1 VAALNSDPPRRQL
14 PLEIRLSDAAT
25 FDNFLARE
33 RMRPVLNALQAQLG
47 TAGEPAIYLYGP
59 SGAGKSHLLQAC
71 CHSAGADALY
81 LPLAQLR
88 GYAPQDVLQ
97 DLARLRL
104 LCLDDLHAVVGD
116 DTWETALFNLCNEAR
131 ERGCRLVWSAD
142 SAPRALPLRLA
153 DLRSRLS
160 WGVVFQLNR
169 LDDADKMEV
178 LRFRAHRRGLKL
190 SREVA
195 RYIVH
200 RAPRDP
206 ATLLGLLDELDRAS
220 MVEQRS
226 LSIPFVRRA
235 LGW

>member
-1 VAALNSDPPRRQL
+1 MAALNSDPPRRQL

-25 FDNFLARE
+25 FDNFLARDGLE
-33 RMRPVLNALQAQLG
+33 PVLNALRAQLG
-47 TAGEPAIYLYGP
+47 PAGEPGIYLCGP
-59 SGAGKSHLLQAC
+59 AGAGKSHLLQAC

-88 GYAPQDVLQ
+88 EYAPREVLR

-104 LCLDDLHAVVGD
+104 VCLDDLHAVAGD
-116 DTWETALFNLCNEAR
+116 DAWETALFNLWNEAR
-131 ERGCRLVWSAD
+131 ERGCRLAVSAH
-142 SAPRALPLRLA
+142 SAPRALPLHLA

-169 LDDADKMEV
+169 LDDLEKMEV
-178 LRFRAHRRGLKL
+178 LRFRAQRRGLKL
-190 SREVA
+190 SPEVA

-206 ATLLGLLDELDRAS
+206 AKLLGLLDQLDTAS
-220 MVEQRS
+220 MVEKRS

>member
-14 PLEIRLSDAAT
+14 PLEIRPSDAAT
-25 FDNFLARE
+25 FDNFLARDGLA
-33 RMRPVLNALQAQLG
+33 PVLTALQAQLG
-47 TAGEPAIYLYGP
+47 PAGEAGIYLFGP

-71 CHSAGADALY
+71 CHSAGEEALY

-88 GYAPQDVLQ
+88 EYAPREVLR

-104 LCLDDLHAVVGD
+104 ICLDDLHVVAGD
-116 DTWETALFNLCNEAR
+116 GPWEMALFNLWNEAR
-131 ERGCRLVWSAD
+131 ERDCRLAVSAR
-142 SAPRALPLRLA
+142 SAPRALPVHLA

-160 WGVVFQLNR
+160 WGVVFQLSR
-169 LDDADKMEV
+169 PDDLEKMEV
-178 LRFRAHRRGLKL
+178 LRFRAQRRGLKL
-190 SREVA
+190 SPEVA
-195 RYIVH
+195 SYIVH

-206 ATLLGLLDELDRAS
+206 AKLLGLLDQLDRAS